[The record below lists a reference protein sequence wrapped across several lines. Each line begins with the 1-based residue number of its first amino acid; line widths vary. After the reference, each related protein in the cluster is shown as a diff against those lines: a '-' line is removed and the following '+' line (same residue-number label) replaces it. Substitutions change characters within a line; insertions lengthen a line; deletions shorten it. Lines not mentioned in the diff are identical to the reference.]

1 MGPEVSRVNVNTNTT
16 NYLLYQNTNN
26 EQPESIFGVDSQ
38 NETTYS
44 YGVERTTT
52 QETQDVQSTKPAETA
67 TKIQGTE
74 DIKDPELLAN
84 APSNKIT
91 VAGQEKQARIVV
103 SLSTNKLYL
112 YDENGQAEEVHSI
125 ASGAKNTPTHKG
137 LRKVSHIETYPY
149 ASANGTKRQKNP
161 KPYGPKI
168 LILNT
173 INPETGKSQ
182 GSNGEFIHG
191 NSNESSIGKY
201 ASHGC
206 MRMHNDQIKRMAE
219 MVAPGSYVLIQD

>member
-1 MGPEVSRVNVNTNTT
+1 MSSNVSKVSFNQDFN
-16 NYLLYQNTNN
+16 LYQTVQSSSQ
-26 EQPESIFGVDSQ
+26 ETESSIFGMG
-38 NETTYS
+38 NENELTYT
-44 YGVERTTT
+44 YGIEKAVETK
-52 QETQDVQSTKPAETA
+52 ETQPAKA
-67 TKIQGTE
+67 TDKISKTSQAE

-91 VAGQEKQARIVV
+91 VAGQDKQARIVV

-125 ASGAKNTPTHKG
+125 ASGAAKTPTHKG
-137 LRKVSHIETYPY
+137 LRQVSHIETYPY

-168 LILNT
+168 LVLN
-173 INPETGKSQ
+173 IVNPETGKTQ

-206 MRMHNDQIKRMAE
+206 MRMHNDQVKRMAE

>member
-1 MGPEVSRVNVNTNTT
+1 MTSDVSKISFNQGFKFYQPSQTT
-16 NYLLYQNTNN
+16 ES
-26 EQPESIFGVDSQ
+26 EQSGSIFGVSAENNPSNPYAIEKTSKQ
-38 NETTYS
+38 EETT
-44 YGVERTTT
+44 
-52 QETQDVQSTKPAETA
+52 ETKAAAKTQSTTA
-67 TKIQGTE
+67 SE

-125 ASGAKNTPTHKG
+125 ASGAAKTPTHKG
-137 LRKVSHIETYPY
+137 LRQVSHIETYPY

-168 LILNT
+168 LVLN
-173 INPETGKSQ
+173 IVNPETGKTQ

-206 MRMHNDQIKRMAE
+206 MRMHNDQVKRMAE